1 MSSIII
7 GYSGEDYKSAMQVYT
22 LEKLLMNFFL
32 VFVVDISHM
41 IYLSFIGVLISEFW
55 SFNFRK
61 S

>member
-7 GYSGEDYKSAMQVYT
+7 GYSGENYKSAMQVYT

-41 IYLSFIGVLISEFW
+41 IYLSFIGV
-55 SFNFRK
+55 
-61 S
+61 